1 MSIFKSLK
9 NIAKLAAPI
18 LGAGIGSLI
27 APGSP
32 FLASALGGGIGSL
45 LTGAKPGEALAT
57 GLSAGA
63 GGKFFGGKLGSA
75 LGKFAVP
82 TAAALGAAGPTISR
96 LQMDEYMRKMKEMYP
111 DESDARLQDLILKQL
126 AKAPS
131 NYEGF
136 EDMQVESS
144 LIPKV
149 ANGGVLDLR
158 QSGGMS
164 LGPGT
169 EKSDDIPAMLSD
181 GEFVMTARA
190 VRGFG
195 NGSRAAGAKKLYQM
209 MDKAESNVPS

>member
-57 GLSAGA
+57 GLTAGA
-63 GGKFFGGKLGSA
+63 GGKFLGGKLGGV
-75 LGKFAVP
+75 LGKAAVP
-82 TAAALGAAGPTISR
+82 VAAAASAAVPTISR

-111 DESDARLQDLILKQL
+111 DESDARLQDLILQQL

-144 LIPKV
+144 LIPKA
-149 ANGGVLDLR
+149 ANGGVMDLR

>member
-57 GLSAGA
+57 GLSAGV
-63 GGKFFGGKLGSA
+63 GGKFLGGKLGGV
-75 LGKFAVP
+75 LGKAAVP
-82 TAAALGAAGPTISR
+82 VAAAANAAIPTISR

-149 ANGGVLDLR
+149 ANGGVMDLR

-209 MDKAESNVPS
+209 MDNAESNVPS

>member
-18 LGAGIGSLI
+18 LGAGIGSLV

-57 GLSAGA
+57 GLTAGA
-63 GGKFFGGKLGSA
+63 GGKFLGGKLGGV
-75 LGKFAVP
+75 LGKAAVP
-82 TAAALGAAGPTISR
+82 VAAAASAAVPTISR

-144 LIPKV
+144 LIPKA
-149 ANGGVLDLR
+149 ANGGVMDLR

-195 NGSRAAGAKKLYQM
+195 NGSRKAGAKKLYQM
-209 MDKAESNVPS
+209 MDNAESNVPS

>member
-1 MSIFKSLK
+1 VSIFKSLK

-18 LGAGIGSLI
+18 LGAGIGSLM

-45 LTGAKPGEALAT
+45 LTGAKPEEAFAT

-111 DESDARLQDLILKQL
+111 DESDARLQDLILQQI

-131 NYEGF
+131 SYQGF
-136 EDMQVESS
+136 EEMQVESD

-149 ANGGVLDLR
+149 ANGGVMDLR

-195 NGSRAAGAKKLYQM
+195 NGSTAPGAKKLYQM

>member
-18 LGAGIGSLI
+18 LGAGIGGLV

-57 GLSAGA
+57 GLAAGA
-63 GGKFFGGKLGSA
+63 GGKFLGSKLGGT
-75 LGKFAVP
+75 LGRFATP
-82 TAAALGAAGPTISR
+82 AAAALGAAGPTISR
-96 LQMDEYMRKMKEMYP
+96 LQMDEAMRKMKEMYP
-111 DESDARLQDLILKQL
+111 DASDERLQDLILRQL
-126 AKAPS
+126 SMAPT

-136 EDMQVESS
+136 EDMQVQSQ
-144 LIPKV
+144 LVPKKD
-149 ANGGVLDLR
+149 GGILDLR
-158 QSGGMS
+158 QKGGMS

-195 NGSRAAGAKKLYQM
+195 DGSRAAGAKKLYNM
-209 MDKAESNVPS
+209 MDAAEKNVPS

>member
-1 MSIFKSLK
+1 VSIFKSLK

-18 LGAGIGSLI
+18 LGAGIGSLV

-57 GLSAGA
+57 GLAAGA
-63 GGKFFGGKLGSA
+63 GGKFLGSKLGGT
-75 LGKFAVP
+75 LGRFATP
-82 TAAALGAAGPTISR
+82 AAAALGAAGPTISR
-96 LQMDEYMRKMKEMYP
+96 LQMDEAMRKMKEMYP
-111 DESDARLQDLILKQL
+111 DASDERLQDLILKQL
-126 AKAPS
+126 SMAPT

-136 EDMQVESS
+136 EDMQVQSQ
-144 LIPKV
+144 LVPKKD
-149 ANGGVLDLR
+149 GGILDLR
-158 QSGGMS
+158 QKGGMS

-195 NGSRAAGAKKLYQM
+195 GGSRAAGAKKLYNM
-209 MDKAESNVPS
+209 MDAAEQNVPS

>member
-57 GLSAGA
+57 GLSAGV
-63 GGKFFGGKLGSA
+63 GGKFLGGKLGGV
-75 LGKFAVP
+75 LGKAAVPIAAAASAAVP
-82 TAAALGAAGPTISR
+82 TISK

-149 ANGGVLDLR
+149 ANGGVMDLR

-209 MDKAESNVPS
+209 MDNAESNVPS

>member
-1 MSIFKSLK
+1 MSILKSLK

-18 LGAGIGSLI
+18 LGAGIGSI
-27 APGSP
+27 VAPGSP
-32 FLASALGGGIGSL
+32 FLASALGGGIGTL
-45 LTGAKPGEALAT
+45 LTGGKHQDAIAT
-57 GLSAGA
+57 GLLAGA
-63 GGKFFGGKLGSA
+63 GGKFFGGKLGGT
-75 LGKFAVP
+75 LGKFATP

-111 DESDARLQDLILKQL
+111 DVSDERLQDLILKQL
-126 AKAPS
+126 SMAPT

-136 EDMQVESS
+136 EDMQVQSQ
-144 LIPKV
+144 LVPKKD
-149 ANGGVLDLR
+149 GGILDLR
-158 QSGGMS
+158 QKGGMS

-195 NGSRAAGAKKLYQM
+195 DGSRAAGAKKLYNM
-209 MDKAESNVPS
+209 MDAAEKNVPS

>member
-9 NIAKLAAPI
+9 NIVKLAAPI
-18 LGAGIGSLI
+18 LGAGIGSII

-57 GLSAGA
+57 GLSAGV
-63 GGKFFGGKLGSA
+63 GGKFLGGKLGGM
-75 LGKFAVP
+75 LGKAAVP
-82 TAAALGAAGPTISR
+82 VAAAANAAIPTISR

-111 DESDARLQDLILKQL
+111 DESDARLQDLILQQI
-126 AKAPS
+126 AKAPT

-136 EDMQVESS
+136 EDMQVQSN
-144 LIPKV
+144 LVPKV
-149 ANGGVLDLR
+149 KDGGIMDLR
-158 QSGGMS
+158 AKGGMS

-190 VRGFG
+190 VRGIG
-195 NGSRAAGAKKLYQM
+195 DGSRAAGAKRLYSM
-209 MDKAESNVPS
+209 MDNAEKNVPS

>member
-45 LTGAKPGEALAT
+45 LTGAKPGEAFAT

-149 ANGGVLDLR
+149 ANGGVMDLR

>member
-18 LGAGIGSLI
+18 LGAGIGSLV

-57 GLSAGA
+57 GLTAGA
-63 GGKFFGGKLGSA
+63 GGKFLGGKLGGV

-82 TAAALGAAGPTISR
+82 AAAAASAAAPTISR

-111 DESDARLQDLILKQL
+111 DESDARLQDLILQQI

-144 LIPKV
+144 LIPKA
-149 ANGGVLDLR
+149 ANGGVMDLR

-195 NGSRAAGAKKLYQM
+195 NGSRKAGAKKLYQM
-209 MDKAESNVPS
+209 MDNAESNVPS

>member
-1 MSIFKSLK
+1 VSIFKSLK

-57 GLSAGA
+57 GLSAGV
-63 GGKFFGGKLGSA
+63 GGKFLGGKLGGV
-75 LGKFAVP
+75 LGKAAVPIAAAASAAVP
-82 TAAALGAAGPTISR
+82 TISK

-149 ANGGVLDLR
+149 ANGGVMDLR

-209 MDKAESNVPS
+209 MDNAESNVPS

>member
-1 MSIFKSLK
+1 VSIFKSLK

-18 LGAGIGSLI
+18 LGAGIGSLV

-57 GLSAGA
+57 GLTAGA
-63 GGKFFGGKLGSA
+63 GGKFLGGKLGGV

-82 TAAALGAAGPTISR
+82 AAAAASAAAPTISR

-111 DESDARLQDLILKQL
+111 DESDARLQDLILQQI

-144 LIPKV
+144 LIPKA
-149 ANGGVLDLR
+149 ANGGVMDLR

-195 NGSRAAGAKKLYQM
+195 NGSRKAGAKKLYQM
-209 MDKAESNVPS
+209 MDNAESNVPS

>member
-1 MSIFKSLK
+1 VSIFKSLK

-57 GLSAGA
+57 GLSAGV
-63 GGKFFGGKLGSA
+63 GGKFLGGKLGGV
-75 LGKFAVP
+75 LGKAAVP
-82 TAAALGAAGPTISR
+82 VAAAANAAIPTISR

-149 ANGGVLDLR
+149 ANGGVMDLR

-209 MDKAESNVPS
+209 MDNAESNVPS

>member
-18 LGAGIGSLI
+18 LGAGIGSLV

-32 FLASALGGGIGSL
+32 FLASALGGGIGTL
-45 LTGAKPGEALAT
+45 LTGGKPQDAIAT
-57 GLSAGA
+57 GLLAGA
-63 GGKFFGGKLGSA
+63 GGKFFGGKLGA
-75 LGKFAVP
+75 TLGKFATP
-82 TAAALGAAGPTISR
+82 AAAALGAAVPTISR
-96 LQMDEYMRKMKEMYP
+96 LQMDEAMRKMKEMYP
-111 DESDARLQDLILKQL
+111 DASDERLQDLILQQL
-126 AKAPS
+126 SMAPT

-136 EDMQVESS
+136 EDMQVQSK
-144 LIPKV
+144 LIPKKD
-149 ANGGVLDLR
+149 GGILDLR
-158 QSGGMS
+158 QKGGMS

-195 NGSRAAGAKKLYQM
+195 DGSRAAGAKKLYNM
-209 MDKAESNVPS
+209 MDAAEKNVPS